1 MDRLLRQAEDSLK
14 AGDPARAEALCREML
29 GRAPGSPDAL
39 RLLGIVWIEGGRAAD
54 AVPLLRE
61 ALQADPGNLDVLDA
75 LTAAFAAV
83 GDFQQVEEMV
93 RRGLAVDASRPV
105 AHLRLG
111 MALTRQGRWS
121 EAVRTFEDAIERAPR
136 FAEAHH
142 NLGDALTKLH
152 RPHEAITCFR
162 RALSIDPA
170 NPETHNSLGFALQ
183 ELGLWGAAIRRY
195 ERALALDP
203 AFAKAH
209 YNIALARLFHHD
221 FEQGWPEYEARLRCE
236 PIRATLRTRLDTL
249 DLYERL
255 PRWRGPSEAG
265 AGEVAI
271 WAEQG
276 IGDQI
281 LFSTLIPELIA
292 SAVPFLYEVDR
303 RLLPAYQRAFP
314 GARFVALDDPPRDAL
329 QRAGRVLLAGS
340 LPGLFRRAREDFARQ
355 PAKLLSA
362 LPERVAHYRQR
373 LDALGPGL
381 KVALSWKST
390 RKDWWVAKKDALLA
404 DFGPVLKLPG
414 VQFLDLQ
421 YGDTVA
427 ERHAVEASTG
437 VRLLHFDEVDYFN
450 DLEEVLAILEA
461 CDLLI
466 TSSNATAHFAGA
478 LGKRTWLL
486 YPEDRAPFH
495 YWAHGGSYRTPWYP
509 SVEIVTAGQLADW
522 RSLLQVAA
530 GRLAGNAYQDE
541 MRPAGALANQMNEP
555 PSSSDWLGRA
565 KAMRLEGKLAEAVEA
580 CRRGL
585 QQAPED
591 ARALSELAHALRR
604 QDKLNEARSAAARA
618 VAIAPALASGW
629 FNLGAVQVEQGE
641 VTQGIESY
649 HRALE
654 LEPDFAEV
662 WSNLGGAL
670 GATGDNPG
678 EIHAYLRAISNNP
691 RLAPVWSNLGSAFL
705 AAGDIDEAIAA
716 CQRAV
721 ELSPDFA
728 AAWSNLGSAF
738 HEHGE
743 HAEAVRACK
752 RALQLSP
759 ELAEAWSNLG
769 CALLEQGAIEQSL
782 AAQRRALEQQPHNAR
797 VHYNLGIAHERRQ
810 QHEAA
815 VASYRRAVE
824 LDAAFAPAWV
834 RLACGLL
841 MRGDFS
847 EGWAAYEWRWREKNA
862 LPRRFDF
869 TPWAGELAPGRR
881 LLLWGEQG
889 IGDEIIYSSMIGELA
904 GAGLKVT
911 LEIDPRLAPLMQR
924 SFPQV
929 KVVARVN
936 PAAVDSA
943 AFDCQAPLADLG
955 RWLRPSFDAFPR
967 HSGYLKADAER
978 VNQFSARLRRSGP
991 STVIGISWSSANREI
1006 GTEKSS
1012 TLVEWA
1018 AVLKVPGVR
1027 FVDLQYGDTASA
1039 REELRQQQ
1047 GLEITHLDDVD
1058 LFNDLEGL
1066 AALCA
1071 ACDLVITVSNVT
1083 AHMAGALGKPVWL
1096 LAPVSQGKIWYWFS
1110 GRHDSPWYPAMRIFN
1125 QAAAGS
1131 WREVL
1136 DAVARELAALIKSR

>member
-1 MDRLLRQAEDSLK
+1 
-14 AGDPARAEALCREML
+14 ML

-39 RLLGIVWIEGGRAAD
+39 RLLGIVWLEGGHAAD
-54 AVPLLRE
+54 AIPLLRE

-83 GDFQQVEEMV
+83 GDFPQVEEMV
-93 RRGLAVDASRPV
+93 RRGLAVDGSRPV

-121 EAVRTFEDAIERAPR
+121 EAARAFEDAIERAPR

-152 RPHEAITCFR
+152 RPHEAIACFR

-170 NPETHNSLGFALQ
+170 NPETHNSLGVALQ
-183 ELGLWGAAIRRY
+183 EISLWGAAIRRY
-195 ERALALDP
+195 ERALELDP
-203 AFAKAH
+203 AFSKAH
-209 YNIALARLFHHD
+209 YNLALAKLFQRD
-221 FEQGWPEYEARLRCE
+221 FDQGWPDYEARLQCE
-236 PIRATLRTRLDTL
+236 PIRTTLRTLSDTL

-303 RLLPAYQRAFP
+303 RLLPAYERAFP

-329 QRAGRVLLAGS
+329 QQAGRVLFAGS

-404 DFGPVLKLPG
+404 DFAPVLELPG
-414 VQFLDLQ
+414 VRFLDLQ
-421 YGDTVA
+421 YGDTAA

-466 TSSNATAHFAGA
+466 TTSNATAHFAGA

-486 YPEDRAPFH
+486 YLEDRAPFH
-495 YWAHGGSYRTPWYP
+495 YWAHGGSHRTPWYP
-509 SVEIVTAGQLADW
+509 SVEIVTVGQLADW

-530 GRLAGNAYQDE
+530 ERLAGSAYPDD
-541 MRPAGALANQMNEP
+541 MRPAGALANQTNDSP
-555 PSSSDWLGRA
+555 PSSDWLGRA
-565 KAMRLEGKLAEAVEA
+565 KAMRLEGKLAEAVEI

-591 ARALSELAHALRR
+591 ARVLSELAHALRQ
-604 QDKLNEARSAAARA
+604 QDKLSEARSAAARA
-618 VAIAPALASGW
+618 VAVAPVLASGW
-629 FNLGAVQVEQGE
+629 FNLGAVQVAQGE
-641 VTQGIESY
+641 TAQGIESY
-649 HRALE
+649 RKALE
-654 LEPDFAEV
+654 LDPQLAEA

-678 EIHAYLRAISNNP
+678 EIHAYLRALGINP
-691 RLAPVWSNLGSAFL
+691 RLAPAWSNLGSAFL
-705 AAGDIDEAIAA
+705 EAGDVDEAISA
-716 CQRAV
+716 CKRAV
-721 ELSPDFA
+721 ELAPEFA
-728 AAWSNLGSAF
+728 AGWSNLGNAF

-743 HAEAVRACK
+743 HAEAVRACE
-752 RALQLSP
+752 RAIQLSP

-769 CALLEQGAIEQSL
+769 CALLEQGAIEQSF
-782 AAQRRALEQQPHNAR
+782 AAHHRALERQPRNAR
-797 VHYNLGIAHERRQ
+797 VHYNLGITQERSQ

-824 LDAAFAPAWV
+824 LDAAYAPAWM
-834 RLACGLL
+834 RLACVLL
-841 MRGDFS
+841 VRGDFP

-862 LPRRFDF
+862 SPKRFDF

-904 GAGLKVT
+904 GAGLEIT
-911 LEIDPRLAPLMQR
+911 LEIDPRLAPLMRR

-936 PAAVDSA
+936 PAAVDPA
-943 AFDCQAPLADLG
+943 AFDCQAPLAGLG
-955 RWLRPSFDAFPR
+955 RWLRPSFDSFPA
-967 HSGYLKADAER
+967 HNGYLKADAER
-978 VNQFSARLRRSGP
+978 ASRFSTGLRHTGA
-991 STVIGISWSSANREI
+991 TAVVGISWSSANREI
-1006 GTEKSS
+1006 GAEKSS
-1012 TLVEWA
+1012 ALVEWA
-1018 AVLKVPGVR
+1018 AVLRVPGVR

-1039 REELRQQQ
+1039 RAELRQRQ

-1096 LAPVSQGKIWYWFS
+1096 LAPASQGKTWYWFS

-1136 DAVARELAALIKSR
+1136 DAVARELAVLVKSR